1 MTATSLLD
9 AKVIKRFLRAQHFR
23 HPATPENYAGTL
35 RNFAPTRGTVGPRIH
50 DLRHTMVA
58 HRMRDWYES
67 GINPQSRLP
76 YLATYL
82 GHRDIRSTLVYLNIT
97 PELLQKASERF
108 RKNGAAALRA
118 TEGAR

>member
-1 MTATSLLD
+1 
-9 AKVIKRFLRAQHFR
+9 
-23 HPATPENYAGTL
+23 
-35 RNFAPTRGTVGPRIH
+35 
-50 DLRHTMVA
+50 MVA

-82 GHRDIRSTLVYLNIT
+82 GHKDIRSTLVYLNIT

-108 RKNGAAALRA
+108 RKNGAAVLQPI
-118 TEGAR
+118 EGAR